1 MWILQFLPDSLIL
14 WATTLLLLA
23 GAGLTVAGWFA
34 HRLPMIYHYQ
44 LPFKIAGGVLL
55 VLGVYLRG
63 GYAVEHEWRQRV
75 AALEAQLKTAQEQ
88 SAQVNTVIQDR
99 VVTKTQVIR
108 EKADTLVQ
116 FVDREVFRDRE
127 IFKDREIV
135 REVNNCPVP
144 KEAIDVH
151 NEAARMNQAIEA
163 ARKAAK

>member
-23 GAGLTVAGWFA
+23 GVGLTVAGWFA

-44 LPFKIAGGVLL
+44 LPFKIIGGVLL

-63 GYAVEHEWRQRV
+63 GYAVEAEWRQRV
-75 AALEAQLKTAQEQ
+75 ADLEAQLKTAQQQ
-88 SAQVNTVIQDR
+88 SAQVNTVIQQR

-116 FVDREVFRDRE
+116 FVDREVF
-127 IFKDREIV
+127 KDREIV

-144 KEAIDVH
+144 QEVIDVH
-151 NEAARMNQAIEA
+151 NEAAQMNQTIEA